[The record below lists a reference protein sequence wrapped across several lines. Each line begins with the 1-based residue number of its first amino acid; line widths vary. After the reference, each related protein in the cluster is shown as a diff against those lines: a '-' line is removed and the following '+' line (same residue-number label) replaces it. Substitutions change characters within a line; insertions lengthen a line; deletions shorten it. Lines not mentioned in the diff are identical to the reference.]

1 MLHGCAFHIYMKLR
15 SINTLSK
22 TCGVMLFICL
32 VVFFVLAVTGP
43 IAITTKSKRQLDEKI
58 LSIKSESDI
67 AHLQQRAIM
76 DVVISDE
83 MDRTAAFVWRIS
95 FCTLFLLAVG
105 SAINLV
111 QVRRIKRQLSDTNNT
126 AEQMAST
133 LRSPST

>member
-1 MLHGCAFHIYMKLR
+1 MPGRESKWGRSRINPAGKVWLVGAGPGDPELLTLKAVRALR
-15 SINTLSK
+15 E
-22 TCGVMLFICL
+22 
-32 VVFFVLAVTGP
+32 A
-43 IAITTKSKRQLDEKI
+43 
-58 LSIKSESDI
+58 
-67 AHLQQRAIM
+67 